1 MDLSV
6 SSVSPKAC
14 ADPFS
19 LKEKFSAFTGLYLQD
34 CFHSTHIS
42 WSLNQMSIQAAW
54 NICAQNKR
62 RTLSPGLRSS
72 SHIEQAY
79 SFKSSKSEIKVIGKL
94 RFKSLFPIPCTGIY
108 VRGPV
113 TWRGLTASKGYSP
126 ALARISAIRHFT
138 KATVSQT
145 TTTNTTKP
153 RIIQIMNS

>member
-6 SSVSPKAC
+6 SSVSPIAC
-14 ADPFS
+14 YDPS
-19 LKEKFSAFTGLYLQD
+19 LLKEKFSAFTGLYLQD

-72 SHIEQAY
+72 SHIEQIY
-79 SFKSSKSEIKVIGKL
+79 SFKSSKSDIKVIGKL
-94 RFKSLFPIPCTGIY
+94 RFNSRLPIPLVAIRCGTVTG
-108 VRGPV
+108 
-113 TWRGLTASKGYSP
+113 RGLTASIVSSP
-126 ALARISAIRHFT
+126 VLALRSAIRHFT

-153 RIIQIMNS
+153 RIIQIINS